1 MAHGKYWGVSWD
13 LSKCG
18 HALPELPE
26 LPELSEPGTAGAAP
40 VQEVTG
46 SGSAGKSM
54 RTAEGQ
60 FRARYDHAFVKG
72 AQVHAVR
79 DPGADVDGG
88 QLLPNAKYPSDHLP
102 IALVLRVPPS

>member
-1 MAHGKYWGVSWD
+1 VAHGKYWGVSWD

-26 LPELSEPGTAGAAP
+26 PGTVDGDAAP

-54 RTAEGQ
+54 RTAAGQ

-72 AQVHAVR
+72 AQIHAVR

-102 IALVLRVPPS
+102 IALVLRVPRS